1 MGMFLQ
7 ICLSDEERTM
17 STKTEITLIKLWQ
30 EMFGI
35 DEITTETDF
44 FDIGGNSLNAIKF
57 LSRVD
62 NIFGPES
69 LLPDTLFEDGRI
81 KALAAAIDLHNV

>member
-1 MGMFLQ
+1 
-7 ICLSDEERTM
+7 M
-17 STKTEITLIKLWQ
+17 STKTEEALIKIWQ
-30 EMFGI
+30 DMFGF
-35 DEITTETDF
+35 DDITPETDF

-62 NIFGPES
+62 GIFGVET

-81 KALAAAIDLHNV
+81 KALAAAIDAHK